1 MSERSESPSPAAEA
15 GGPDG
20 RDRGREV
27 EVNRRATIE
36 RQTLETR
43 VRVELDL
50 DGSGQVSAQTGVPFF
65 DHMLQQL
72 GAHGLF
78 DLMVEAQG
86 DTEIDDHHTVED
98 AGLALGQALR
108 EALGEGAGIARYGD
122 ATVPMDEALAQAAA
136 DVSGRGLLVFTA
148 EFAAPTVGR
157 FETAL
162 VEEFWRALA
171 SEARL
176 TLHVR
181 LLTGRNAHHQVEA
194 VFKAAARALARATA
208 LEPRRAGI
216 PSTKGML

>member
-1 MSERSESPSPAAEA
+1 MSERPESPSPGAEA

-36 RQTLETR
+36 RQTRETR

-98 AGLALGQALR
+98 TGLALGQALR

-122 ATVPMDEALAQAAA
+122 ATVPMDEALAQAAV
-136 DVSGRGLLVFTA
+136 DVSGRGLLVFSA

-171 SEARL
+171 SQARL

-181 LLTGRNAHHQVEA
+181 LLAGRNAHHQVEA